1 VKLLKVTPILFVLG
15 FFATLLV
22 AFTIFPVNTN
32 TTPAGTG
39 IKAKPRIEKPCT
51 EKPTNESTLSSDLF
65 LVLWKD
71 GGEIKGIF
79 TSEEKA
85 KKFIEVTQNES
96 IYEIKIFNYA
106 PDKNL
111 KNDE

>member
-1 VKLLKVTPILFVLG
+1 MKLLKVTPILFVFG

-22 AFTIFPVNTN
+22 AFSIFPVNNRN
-32 TTPAGTG
+32 TPTSTD
-39 IKAKPRIEKPCT
+39 IKAKPPT
-51 EKPTNESTLSSDLF
+51 EKPRTEKATKESTLNSDLF